1 MFTFVN
7 EKKTTF
13 LNKMTED
20 TSINERVIQIMKLKN
35 MSPSQFAD
43 ITRLNRATVSQL
55 TANRNNPSFST
66 IMNILETFPEID
78 ANWLLL
84 GRKSTIQNTEK
95 QEDNIVLQN
104 NQIDI
109 FDTQQTENQSSVEL
123 KNNQSQKNEVISQ
136 ESNTISKKI
145 EKIVIFYTDRS
156 FSEYKPE

>member
-1 MFTFVN
+1 
-7 EKKTTF
+7 
-13 LNKMTED
+13 MTED

-84 GRKSTIQNTEK
+84 GRKSTIQSTEK

-109 FDTQQTENQSSVEL
+109 FDTQQTENQSVEL
-123 KNNQSQKNEVISQ
+123 KNNQSQKNEIISQ

>member
-1 MFTFVN
+1 
-7 EKKTTF
+7 
-13 LNKMTED
+13 MTED

-109 FDTQQTENQSSVEL
+109 FDTQQTENQSVEL

>member
-1 MFTFVN
+1 
-7 EKKTTF
+7 
-13 LNKMTED
+13 MTED
-20 TSINERVIQIMKLKN
+20 TRINERVIQIMKLKN

-84 GRKSTIQNTEK
+84 GRKSTIQSTEK

-109 FDTQQTENQSSVEL
+109 FDTQQTENQSVEL

>member
-1 MFTFVN
+1 
-7 EKKTTF
+7 
-13 LNKMTED
+13 MTED

-84 GRKSTIQNTEK
+84 GRKSTIQSTEK

-109 FDTQQTENQSSVEL
+109 FDTQQTENQSVEL

>member
-1 MFTFVN
+1 
-7 EKKTTF
+7 
-13 LNKMTED
+13 MTED

-43 ITRLNRATVSQL
+43 ITRINRATISQL

-66 IMNILETFPEID
+66 IMSILETFPEID

-84 GRKSTIQNTEK
+84 GRKSIIQNTDK
-95 QEDNIVLQN
+95 QEDNNILQN
-104 NQIDI
+104 NQLDI
-109 FDTQQTENQSSVEL
+109 FDTQQTENQSVES
-123 KNNQSQKNEVISQ
+123 KNNQNQKNEIISQ

-145 EKIVIFYTDRS
+145 EKIVVFYTDRS